1 MIRVLIVDDEPFI
14 IKLTV
19 RQLEG
24 LGLNEVQAFLRGEDA
39 LAALSG
45 QPGHWGLVICD
56 LQMPEMDGIEVIRHL
71 GTAGFAGSLMLTTGE
86 DEQILKTAARL
97 ARAHG
102 LHVVGAVLKP
112 VTPEDLQA
120 ATTRHRSRAAP
131 GVRRASRTYAAEE
144 LRNAI
149 SSRELTNYYQPKV
162 DVATGALV
170 GVESL
175 VRWQHPTDGMVF
187 PDQFIELAERSGLID
202 PLTEVVLEGA
212 LQQCRAWNDAGLSIS
227 MAVNVSLDN
236 LTNLRF
242 PEVVAAA
249 AGEAGVPLAQLIL
262 EVTESRLALEMRA
275 PLDVLSRLRLRRV
288 GLSID
293 DFGTGHS
300 SLKQLRDF
308 PFGELKVDR
317 GFVHGAWHDPT
328 LRAILAAS
336 LHLGRELG
344 MRLVAEGVEDRS
356 DWDFLRACGCD
367 RAQGYFIARPMP
379 GEELLAW
386 AGGWEER
393 RRQLVRGEGP
403 VHEPSPGGGL
413 GGDD

>member
-1 MIRVLIVDDEPFI
+1 M
-14 IKLTV
+14 
-19 RQLEG
+19 
-24 LGLNEVQAFLRGEDA
+24 
-39 LAALSG
+39 
-45 QPGHWGLVICD
+45 
-56 LQMPEMDGIEVIRHL
+56 
-71 GTAGFAGSLMLTTGE
+71 TTGG

-97 ARAHG
+97 ADAHG

-112 VTPEDLQA
+112 VTPEDLQS
-120 ATTRHRSRAAP
+120 ATTLHRSRAAP
-131 GVRRASRTYAAEE
+131 GLRRASRTYAVEE
-144 LRNAI
+144 LRDAI
-149 SSRELTNYYQPKV
+149 SRRELINYYQPKV

-175 VRWQHPTDGMVF
+175 VRWQHPTDGLVF
-187 PDQFIELAERSGLID
+187 PDEFIELAERSGLID

-212 LQQCRAWNDAGLSIS
+212 LRQCRAWNDVGLPLS

-242 PEVVAAA
+242 PELVAAA
-249 AGEAGVPLAQLIL
+249 ASAAEVPLTQLIL

-328 LRAILAAS
+328 LRAIFSAS
-336 LHLGRELG
+336 RHLGRELG
-344 MRLVAEGVEDRS
+344 MRLVAEGVEDRA

-379 GEELLAW
+379 GEALIGW
-386 AGGWEER
+386 ASAWEEL
-393 RRQLVRGEGP
+393 RRQLVGGEGP
-403 VHEPSPGGGL
+403 ASAGTPGGGGE
-413 GGDD
+413 GGAA